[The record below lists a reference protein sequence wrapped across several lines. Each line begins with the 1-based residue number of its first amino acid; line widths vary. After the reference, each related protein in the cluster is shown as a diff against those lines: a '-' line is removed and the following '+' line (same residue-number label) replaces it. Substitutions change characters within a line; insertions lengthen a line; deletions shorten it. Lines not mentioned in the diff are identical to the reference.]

1 MSARSVKLVYVTGS
15 NNMMLEAASYLMTI
29 RLAYYYS
36 KDFIRFKSRRDEVV
50 WDIVR
55 ELHAY
60 GLKTRVTYTY

>member
-15 NNMMLEAASYLMTI
+15 NNMLLKAASDLMTI
-29 RLAYYYS
+29 RMAYYYS
-36 KDFIRFKSRRDEVV
+36 EGFIRFKSRRDEVV

>member
-15 NNMMLEAASYLMTI
+15 NNMLLKASSYLMTI
-29 RLAYYYS
+29 RMAYYYS

-55 ELHAY
+55 ELQAY